1 LLVGHD
7 EDLQLLVE
15 LAVLLLED
23 RDVLCQGCNLGTE
36 LAVSIGD
43 TGIAELNIITF
54 LASDLD
60 LVVTGADLSLKVE
73 NDGLEVLGA
82 DGLSILLSQENETVL
97 VSSLKVA
104 LADGIILLLSGR
116 LVLKAGKVGLSNLE
130 GLGGAAEIEF
140 SGLSNLRELVG
151 AFVEFG

>member
-1 LLVGHD
+1 MLG
-7 EDLQLLVE
+7 
-15 LAVLLLED
+15 
-23 RDVLCQGCNLGTE
+23 QGCDFGTE
-36 LAVSIGD
+36 LAVSVGD

-60 LVVTGADLSLKVE
+60 LVITGADLSLKVE
-73 NDGLEVLGA
+73 NDGLEVLGS
-82 DGLSILLSQENETVL
+82 DGFSILLSQENETVL

-140 SGLSNLRELVG
+140 SGLSNLRELIG
-151 AFVEFG
+151 TFVELG

>member
-1 LLVGHD
+1 MLG
-7 EDLQLLVE
+7 
-15 LAVLLLED
+15 
-23 RDVLCQGCNLGTE
+23 QGCDLGTE

-60 LVVTGADLSLKVE
+60 LVVAGTDLSLKVE

-82 DGLSILLSQENETVL
+82 DGLRILLSQENEAVL
-97 VSSLKVA
+97 ISSLKVA

-116 LVLKAGKVGLSNLE
+116 LVLKAGEVGLSDL
-130 GLGGAAEIEF
+130 
-140 SGLSNLRELVG
+140 
-151 AFVEFG
+151 

>member
-1 LLVGHD
+1 MLS
-7 EDLQLLVE
+7 
-15 LAVLLLED
+15 
-23 RDVLCQGCNLGTE
+23 QGCNLGTE

-104 LADGIILLLSGR
+104 LADGIILLLSSR
-116 LVLKAGKVGLSNLE
+116 LVLKAGEVGLSNLE

-140 SGLSNLRELVG
+140 SGLSNLRELIG
-151 AFVEFG
+151 TFVELG

>member
-1 LLVGHD
+1 
-7 EDLQLLVE
+7 
-15 LAVLLLED
+15 VLS
-23 RDVLCQGCNLGTE
+23 QGCDLGTK

-116 LVLKAGKVGLSNLE
+116 LVL
-130 GLGGAAEIEF
+130 
-140 SGLSNLRELVG
+140 
-151 AFVEFG
+151 